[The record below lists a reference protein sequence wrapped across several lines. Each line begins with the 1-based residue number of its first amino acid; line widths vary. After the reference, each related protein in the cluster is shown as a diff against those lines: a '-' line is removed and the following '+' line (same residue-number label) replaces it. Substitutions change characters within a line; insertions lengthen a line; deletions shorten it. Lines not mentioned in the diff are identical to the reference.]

1 MRYGL
6 DGENETL
13 IPIHK
18 SDAPILF
25 VAGKDDQF
33 MPCVENVSS
42 GNLRSLASDPDEFNY

>member
-18 SDAPILF
+18 SDAPILL

-42 GNLRSLASDPDEFNY
+42 GNLGSLVSDPDEFSF